1 MNYNEREKVT
11 ALVKLHIPDFGHSA
25 KLIKNLLWRLDH
37 NAGAPLSPK
46 EKYLLDLAC
55 WHYRNRLGGLVM
67 FDLPK
72 AQPVLSSYQ
81 RSESSTV
88 GQVRL
93 L

>member
-1 MNYNEREKVT
+1 MNYNEREKVA
-11 ALVKLHIPDFGHSA
+11 ALAKLRIPNFGHSA

-37 NAGAPLSPK
+37 NAGTPLSPK

-67 FDLPK
+67 FDLP
-72 AQPVLSSYQ
+72 AALPQLTDYQ
-81 RSESSTV
+81 RLNASST
-88 GQVRL
+88 GQARL